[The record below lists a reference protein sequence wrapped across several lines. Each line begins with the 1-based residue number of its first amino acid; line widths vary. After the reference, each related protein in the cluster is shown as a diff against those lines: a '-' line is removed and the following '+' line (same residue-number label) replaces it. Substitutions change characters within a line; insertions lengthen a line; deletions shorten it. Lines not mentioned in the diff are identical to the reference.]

1 MPEKVDHLRTC
12 NDQNVPF
19 QDFELQFCQR
29 CIQPECTRSQHGKSR
44 FEQRALNW
52 ESNLF
57 LNVPRMDPNDSR
69 YASIAGK
76 RFLTVAGV
84 QPAVSSA
91 WIDPREDR
99 PVQVQV
105 PVQLKAPEGR
115 AEPEPLELVPV
126 APEAPPPPAP
136 RVVENPV
143 PTGLPRN
150 TEARPRQMIGGVEPK
165 PVAPVLDPW
174 QPTNRPQ
181 PLQPGE
187 TLVQPGA
194 RIKFK

>member
-19 QDFELQFCQR
+19 QDFDLQFCQR

-52 ESNLF
+52 ESRLF
-57 LNVPRMDPNDSR
+57 LNVPRMDPTDERFSTI
-69 YASIAGK
+69 SGK
-76 RFLTVAGV
+76 RFVSVEGSR
-84 QPAVSSA
+84 PAVSSA

-105 PVQLKAPEGR
+105 PVQ

-126 APEAPPPPAP
+126 APKEAAPPSPQP
-136 RVVENPV
+136 VQVTENPT
-143 PTGLPRN
+143 PAGQPRN
-150 TEARPRQMIGGVEPK
+150 TAPRPRQMIGGAEPK
-165 PVAPVLDPW
+165 PAAPVLDPW
-174 QPTNRPQ
+174 QPTRTQ
-181 PLQPGE
+181 PLRPGE

>member
-19 QDFELQFCQR
+19 QDFDIQFCQR

-52 ESNLF
+52 ESRLF
-57 LNVPRMDPNDSR
+57 LNVPRMDPNDER
-69 YASIAGK
+69 FPSIAGK
-76 RFLTVAGV
+76 RFVTVDGV
-84 QPAVSSA
+84 RPTVSSA

-105 PVQLKAPEGR
+105 PVQIQAS
-115 AEPEPLELVPV
+115 EPEPLELVPV
-126 APEAPPPPAP
+126 APPPAP
-136 RVVENPV
+136 QQPPPVPVAENPV
-143 PTGLPRN
+143 PTGQPRN

-174 QPTNRPQ
+174 QPTHTQ
-181 PLQPGE
+181 PLRPGE
-187 TLVQPGA
+187 TLVKPGA